1 MFRRIRKPI
10 TNKQTMK
17 IVYLLNKTKK
27 FLAIIGMLGIIWS
40 SGPMQLISVL
50 AEDTTPIEVPI
61 EEVQMPDYPTTTDPD
76 FDPSSIALLHE
87 IIEERTNTSKTFRKE
102 DGTLEM
108 ALYEQNIH
116 YYENGE
122 WKQIDNSLNDL
133 GQELENKENSFKLKF
148 PKTIDENKTIKFSE
162 NGYGIDWSIWDINVS
177 PIIYDDNIITPN
189 SIRELININRT
200 VTYEDILPG
209 VDIEYVLFGDQLKEN
224 IILEQYVQEFSL
236 SFEYKLK
243 DLSLVQD
250 INGKYVFVN
259 DLNEVVYQFTD
270 IFMFDNNLNYSE
282 DILLSVTELGNK
294 TYEVT
299 LTPSDEWLQN
309 AVYPVVIDPAFEP
322 PEPDPDPDPDPT
334 YNNPLIRDKETSN
347 FGVIET
353 SYYQRVGIYNSNN
366 YKTYIEVDF
375 SNVPDD
381 AIITYSHLLVGTY
394 TNPTSTCSDSNGC
407 VIEVRKV
414 NQTSD
419 WADITSSSFSDVEDF
434 IEDYN
439 IISDNM
445 GIRRWDVSKAFY
457 DWHSASYDLGILELS
472 MEYGIHDNYVSF
484 ASETYSLVTGPNIVI
499 GYQSTTGLHDYWT
512 YHSAPAGDAGTIMI
526 SDFTGELNLVRN
538 DYTGNHSGMVIDLG
552 MFYSENLKDTNIG
565 YGYGWRTNFN
575 STAYYDSPDYEVV
588 NPSGS
593 ITRYEQVTCSDVTDE
608 PEIRNYSLN
617 CYLANDGSRRILVSH
632 DYDNDSTNEII
643 VYSTDRVR
651 TIYESGSLA
660 KIEDLKTGYFL
671 EVSYTNN
678 KISKVEDHYGNYVTL
693 EYDSNGNLKYE
704 LVQLCQTWDTSDN
717 CTKTNLVEVIQF
729 GYTIGADSTGYN
741 LNNVK
746 YYKDYRG
753 TQTYYDVEN
762 SSDQAIASFF
772 TNAKFDQVYYSYD
785 DGTGEDNKLRTAKSS
800 TDVLV
805 SVDYLSNTKVDKY
818 TFTKGSNNLGFTD
831 ITYSKYETLFTDHKG
846 NQVRYSFDS
855 YGHTVNILDDF
866 GNAIF
871 NRYLNA
877 FSDTINGAGNKF
889 LHHKLVESSLPQKTQ
904 LNPISNHSF
913 ENSTFDDW
921 DFVIDDDAGASVNF
935 PYHSYSEDAA
945 LFGEQGLRMD
955 NYIYQASHLEQTIVL
970 DQGTYTL
977 SGYIR
982 SSTTSSHMRVSIGT
996 TDYDSTSLSST
1007 GEWIEKEI
1015 QFTVSSDNTS
1025 VTIELHN
1032 KGYYSEYDNII
1043 ISDSFV
1049 DTRVNIL
1056 DNPSFESSTTGW
1068 TLSGVSRVANNV
1080 ETTEGDLHDSI
1091 LGDYS
1096 LMITGDPLTRKYFET
1111 TLTST
1116 QFNTGQYYIVAGWAK
1131 GDISAITSNLNGE
1144 DDKVYG
1150 ILVTLSDG
1158 TTSED
1163 LYFPF
1168 NSDIETWQYQANK
1181 FYVDSTIT
1189 SIKVKVMFQGEGSVM
1204 FDGLQVYNESFGT
1217 EYAYDNYGNTEHI
1230 KTPDASG
1237 TIDYV
1242 YESGNRFMLDKVTD
1256 QNGKITDPSFD
1267 TSGLFKDVTQNNIA
1281 SSVTRNTNNQIEE
1294 VKVGVDS
1301 NRDGVVDGSYYKN
1314 FISHTT
1320 NYQYIDKVTD
1330 EFGSEVDFIT
1340 NILTGLLSSVENE
1353 KNIVESYSYDE
1364 KGRTI
1369 TISKD
1374 STNNTYL
1381 YVDDLLSEIQINGIT
1396 FKLTYDDIDRLEMVE
1411 VGSGTGQSF
1420 TGTMLK
1426 EFVFETDIENSVTYE
1441 SNRLLEERFG
1451 NGDKIK
1457 LTYND
1462 EDQVEGVWFY
1472 ETNQFV
1478 KRYEYQY
1485 SQSGVLAVLRD
1496 LRDSQ
1501 EYYYNYDLVGRIR
1514 KVTNQD
1520 GDVITYDY
1528 DNAGNLHIYTFDI
1541 QGYARSTTFDYS
1553 LQDGRYDKTTTG
1565 NLVKDYIF
1573 EGEDTP
1579 TDYTDDGLH
1588 RLEQITL
1595 TLSSTTLN
1603 TITYSYFEG
1612 TDVTHGDISGRIKT
1626 ITQVFD
1632 SGTYSQTMEYTEQG
1646 FIKKITNQSS
1656 QIMEFFYDE
1665 KDQLTRENNQ
1675 IDNYT
1680 YIYNYDDYGNLTSQY
1695 FYSFNSGTG
1704 SLGTPG
1710 KVESYSYDSV
1720 WKDKVYQ
1727 MGISYPY
1734 NPSANYTVTYSYDNS
1749 GNVISMDDS
1758 RGTSNDITFGWEG
1771 RSLTS
1776 YNSSSVTVT
1785 YEYNQGGIR
1794 DSKTVDG
1801 VTTEYILDGTKVIYE
1816 KTGSTEIYYT
1826 YDVDGSLLSMIYNGT
1841 EYFYVFNVF
1850 GDVTHLLDSSGNV
1863 VVEYRYDAY
1872 GNIKY
1877 KTPSSALADANPY
1890 RYRGYRYD
1898 EETNLY
1904 YLQSRYY
1911 NPETG
1916 RFINADGMLKA
1927 SDSVLG
1933 HNMFAYTE
1941 NNPIMNTDPSGFGVC
1956 FASADMDESNGVV
1969 CRGPSGGGWGRQT
1982 ITVSN
1987 FETAAYIVGTF
1998 EPNYEALIDEIV
2010 IEYLWGFIG
2019 AAAGFIN
2026 DVIVPLATSGED
2038 IGHAIFGGIG
2048 YANKLINWGYAVYSY
2063 DNMNLSDDVFIYTI
2077 ILEAVIIF
2085 GPDLIIDA
2093 LSKSLATTGI
2103 GIPASIAL
2111 HIIKS
2116 VASDMIG
2123 DAGREVLEFIG
2134 QDAKGVV
2141 N

>member
-1 MFRRIRKPI
+1 
-10 TNKQTMK
+10 MK
-17 IVYLLNKTKK
+17 IVYLINKTKR
-27 FLAIIGMLGIIWS
+27 LVAIVGMLGIIFS
-40 SGPMQLISVL
+40 SGPMQILSVMAQDNEL
-50 AEDTTPIEVPI
+50 EQLPV
-61 EEVQMPDYPTTTDPD
+61 EEIVTSQYPTTMDPE
-76 FDPSSIALLHE
+76 FDPSSIALLNE
-87 IIEERTNTSKTFRKE
+87 VLEERTNASKTFRKM
-102 DGTLEM
+102 DGTLET
-108 ALYEQNIH
+108 ALYKQNVH
-116 YYENGE
+116 YHENGE
-122 WKQIDNSLNDL
+122 WKEIDNSFNDI

-148 PKTIDENKTIKFSE
+148 PKTIDDNKTIKFTE
-162 NGYGIDWSIWDINVS
+162 NEYGIDWSILDINTS
-177 PIIYDDNIITPN
+177 PIIYDDSVLTPN

-200 VTYEDILPG
+200 VMYEDVLPG
-209 VDIEYVLFGDQLKEN
+209 VDIEYVLYGDRLKEN
-224 IILEQYVQEFSL
+224 IILEQYVQDFSL

-250 INGKYVFVN
+250 MNGKYVFVN

-270 IFMFDNNLNYSE
+270 LFMFDNSLNYSE
-282 DILLSVTELGNK
+282 DILLSVTEIGNK
-294 TYEVT
+294 TYLVT

-309 AVYPVVIDPAFEP
+309 AVYPVVIDPAFEDP
-322 PEPDPDPDPDPT
+322 GDGGSGEPNPT
-334 YNNPLIRDKETSN
+334 YNNPLIRDKETSDS
-347 FGVIET
+347 GVIET
-353 SYYQRVGIYNSNN
+353 SYYQRVGRYNSNN
-366 YKTYIEVDF
+366 YKTYVEVDF
-375 SNVPDD
+375 SSVPDN

-394 TNPTSTCSDSNGC
+394 TNPSSTCSDSNGC

-419 WADITSSSFSDVEDF
+419 WADITSSIFSDVEDF

-457 DWHSASYDLGILELS
+457 DWHSASYDFGILELS
-472 MEYGIHDNYVSF
+472 MDYGIYNNYVSF
-484 ASETYSLVTGPNIVI
+484 ASETYSLVTGPNMVI
-499 GYQSTTGLHDYWT
+499 GYQSTTGLHDYLT
-512 YHSAPAGDAGTIMI
+512 YHSAPVGDAGTIMV

-538 DYTGNHSGMVIDLG
+538 DYTGNHSGMVIDFG

-593 ITRYEQVTCSDVTDE
+593 TTRYEQVSCSGVTDE

-632 DYDNDSTNEII
+632 DYDHDSTNEII
-643 VYSTDRVR
+643 VYSTNRVR
-651 TIYESGSLA
+651 TIYESGNLS

-671 EVSYTNN
+671 EVSYTNG

-693 EYDSNGNLKYE
+693 EYDSIGNLKYE

-717 CTKTNLVEVIQF
+717 CTKTNLVEVVQF
-729 GYTIGADSTGYN
+729 GYTTGADNTGHN
-741 LNNVK
+741 LDNVK
-746 YYKDYRG
+746 YYKDYSG
-753 TQTYYDVEN
+753 THTYYNIEN
-762 SSDQAIASFF
+762 SSDQAISSFF
-772 TNAKFDQVYYSYD
+772 TNAKSDQVYYSYD
-785 DGTGEDNKLRTAKSS
+785 DETGEDNKLRIAKSS

-805 SVDYLSNTKVDKY
+805 SVEYLSNTKVDKY
-818 TFTKGSNNLGFTD
+818 TFKKGSNNLGFID
-831 ITYSKYETLFTDHKG
+831 ISYNKYETLFTDHKG

-871 NRYLNA
+871 NKYLNA

-913 ENSTFDDW
+913 ENSTVDDW
-921 DFVIDDDAGASVNF
+921 NFVIDDDAGASVNF
-935 PYHSYSEDAA
+935 PYHSYNEDAA
-945 LFGEQGLRMD
+945 LFGQQGLRMD

-977 SGYIR
+977 SGYVK
-982 SSTTSSHMRVSIGT
+982 SSTTSSHVRVSMGT

-1007 GEWIEKEI
+1007 GEWLEKEV
-1015 QFTVSSDNTS
+1015 QFTVNSDNTT

-1032 KGYYSEYDNII
+1032 KGYYSEFDNIM

-1049 DTRVNIL
+1049 DTRINIL

-1068 TLSGVSRVANNV
+1068 TLSGVTRVANNV
-1080 ETTEGDLHDSI
+1080 ETIEGDLHDSI

-1096 LMITGDPLTRKYFET
+1096 LKITGNPLTRKYFET
-1111 TLTST
+1111 TLTSS

-1131 GDISAITSNLNGE
+1131 GNTSAINSNLNGE

-1158 TTSED
+1158 TTSQD

-1181 FYVDSTIT
+1181 FYVDSSIT
-1189 SIKVKVMFQGEGSVM
+1189 SIKVKVMFQGEGSVL

-1256 QNGKITDPSFD
+1256 QNGKTTDPSFD
-1267 TSGLFKDVTQNNIA
+1267 TSGLFKDVTQNNVA
-1281 SSVTRNTNNQIEE
+1281 SSVIRNTNNQIEE

-1301 NRDGVVDGSYYKN
+1301 NKDGVVDGSYYQN
-1314 FISHTT
+1314 FISYTT

-1330 EFGSEVDFIT
+1330 EFGNEVDFVT

-1396 FKLTYDDIDRLEMVE
+1396 YKLTYDNIDRLDRVE
-1411 VGSGTGQSF
+1411 VGSGTGQNF

-1441 SNRLLEERFG
+1441 TNRLLEERFG
-1451 NGDKIK
+1451 NGGKIK

-1462 EDQVEGVWFY
+1462 ENQVEGIWFY
-1472 ETNQFV
+1472 ETSHFV

-1485 SQSGVLAVLRD
+1485 NQSGVLTVLKD
-1496 LRDSQ
+1496 LRDNQ

-1528 DNAGNLHIYTFDI
+1528 DNAGNLHVYTFDI
-1541 QGYARSTTFDYS
+1541 QGYSRSTTFDYS
-1553 LQDGRYDKTTTG
+1553 LQIGRYNKTTAG
-1565 NLVKDYIF
+1565 NLIKDYIF

-1579 TDYTDDGLH
+1579 ADFTDDGLH

-1595 TLSSTTLN
+1595 TLSSTRLN
-1603 TITYSYFEG
+1603 TITYSYYEG
-1612 TDVTHGDISGRIKT
+1612 TNVTHGDISRRVKS

-1632 SGTYSQTMEYTEQG
+1632 SGTYSQSMEYTEQG
-1646 FIKKITNQSS
+1646 FVKKITNHSS
-1656 QIMEFFYDE
+1656 QILEFFYDE
-1665 KDQLTRENNQ
+1665 KDQLVRENNQ

-1680 YIYNYDDYGNLTSQY
+1680 YIYNYDNYGNRVSMKY
-1695 FYSFNSGTG
+1695 YSFRSSST
-1704 SLGTPG
+1704 SLGTLY
-1710 KVESYSYDSV
+1710 ETQLFTYHSI
-1720 WKDKVYQ
+1720 WKDKIQSYS
-1727 MGISYPY
+1727 ISYEFAPDY
-1734 NPSANYTVTYSYDNS
+1734 NYLKTYYYDNS
-1749 GNVISMDDS
+1749 GNITLMDDS
-1758 RGTSNDITFGWEG
+1758 RGTTKDIAFSWEG
-1771 RSLTS
+1771 RHLSS
-1776 YNSSSVTVT
+1776 YTSSSVTAT
-1785 YEYNQGGIR
+1785 YTYNQSGIR
-1794 DSKTVDG
+1794 DAKTVNG
-1801 VTTEYILDGTKVIYE
+1801 ITTEYVLDGTRVIYE
-1816 KTGSTEIYYT
+1816 KTGSTDMYYT

-1850 GDVTHLLDSSGNV
+1850 GDITHLLDSNGNV

-1877 KTPSSALADANPY
+1877 KTPSSQLADANPY

-1927 SDSVLG
+1927 SNTVLG
-1933 HNMFAYTE
+1933 HNMFTYTE
-1941 NNPIMNTDPSGFGVC
+1941 NNPVMNTDPTGYCV
-1956 FASADMDESNGVV
+1956 FASPNEMESLVASRMPCGG
-1969 CRGPSGGGWGRQT
+1969 GPIYHYNSGWSPWRDDVDVDFESQMNQEQTEIHITSVDGYKTDIRIKKVDGETWIEVNTVISYDLLEKSGGIEKNASAILHATRKYDW
-1982 ITVSN
+1982 N
-1987 FETAAYIVGTF
+1987 MPVGYNRL
-1998 EPNYEALIDEIV
+1998 E
-2010 IEYLWGFIG
+2010 
-2019 AAAGFIN
+2019 
-2026 DVIVPLATSGED
+2026 GE
-2038 IGHAIFGGIG
+2038 
-2048 YANKLINWGYAVYSY
+2048 
-2063 DNMNLSDDVFIYTI
+2063 
-2077 ILEAVIIF
+2077 
-2085 GPDLIIDA
+2085 
-2093 LSKSLATTGI
+2093 
-2103 GIPASIAL
+2103 IAL
-2111 HIIKS
+2111 HYYFYRFGILKEN
-2116 VASDMIG
+2116 AKLMEIG
-2123 DAGREVLEFIG
+2123 NETGFRINLDKVTGDIAGVFY
-2134 QDAKGVV
+2134 
-2141 N
+2141 

>member
-1 MFRRIRKPI
+1 MFRRLRTPI
-10 TNKQTMK
+10 TNRQTIQ
-17 IVYLLNKTKK
+17 IVSIVNRTKK
-27 FLAIIGMLGIIWS
+27 FLAMIGMLGIILS
-40 SGPMQLISVL
+40 SGPMQLLTVL
-50 AEDTTPIEVPI
+50 AEDTVQFEVPI
-61 EEVQMPDYPTTTDPD
+61 EEVQMTDYSTTTDHD
-76 FDPSSIALLHE
+76 FDPSSIALLYE
-87 IIEERTNTSKTFRKE
+87 VLEERTNSSKTFRKA
-102 DGTLEM
+102 DGTLET

-116 YYENGE
+116 YYDNDE
-122 WKQIDNSLNDL
+122 WKQIDNSLYDI

-148 PKTIDENKTIKFSE
+148 PKTIDDNKTIKFTE
-162 NGYGIDWSIWDINVS
+162 NGYGIDWSILNINTS
-177 PIIYDDNIITPN
+177 PIIYDDSLLTPN

-200 VTYEDILPG
+200 VMYEDILPG

-224 IILEQYVQEFSL
+224 IILEQYVQDFSL

-270 IFMFDNNLNYSE
+270 LFMFDNSLNYSE
-282 DILLSVTELGNK
+282 NILLSVTELGNK

-322 PEPDPDPDPDPT
+322 PEPDPDPT

-347 FGVIET
+347 TSVIET
-353 SYYQRVGIYNSNN
+353 SYYQRVGRYNSNN

-375 SNVPDD
+375 SSVPDD
-381 AIITYSHLLVGTY
+381 AIITYSHLLVGAY

-472 MEYGIHDNYVSF
+472 MEYGNHDNYVSF

-512 YHSAPAGDAGTIMI
+512 YHSAPAGDAGTIMV

-538 DYTGNHSGMVIDLG
+538 DYTGNHSGMVIDMG
-552 MFYSENLKDTNIG
+552 MFYSENLKDIDIG

-593 ITRYEQVTCSDVTDE
+593 TTRYEQVTCSDVTDE

-617 CYLANDGSRRILVSH
+617 CYLANDGSRRILVNH
-632 DYDNDSTNEII
+632 DYDNDSTDEII
-643 VYSTDRVR
+643 IYSTDRVR
-651 TIYESGSLA
+651 TIYESGSLS

-671 EVSYTNN
+671 EISYSNN
-678 KISKVEDHYGNYVTL
+678 KISKVEDHYGNYVDL
-693 EYDSNGNLKYE
+693 EYDINENLEYE
-704 LVQLCQTWDTSDN
+704 LVQLCQTWDEDGD

-729 GYTIGADSTGYN
+729 GYTAGADTTGYN
-741 LNNVK
+741 LNSVK
-746 YYKDYRG
+746 YYKDYSG
-753 TQTYYDVEN
+753 LQTYYDIEN
-762 SSDQAIASFF
+762 SSDQDIASFF
-772 TNAKFDQVYYSYD
+772 TNAKYDQVYYSYD

-818 TFTKGSNNLGFTD
+818 TFTKGTNNLGIID
-831 ITYSKYETLFTDHKG
+831 ISYNKYETLFTDHKG

-877 FSDTINGAGNKF
+877 FSDSITGSGNMF

-913 ENSTFDDW
+913 ENSIVDDW

-955 NYIYQASHLEQTIVL
+955 NYNFQESHLEQTIIL

-996 TDYDSTSLSST
+996 TNYDSTSLSST

-1015 QFTVSSDNTS
+1015 QFTVSSDNTT

-1068 TLSGVSRVANNV
+1068 TLSGVSRVVNDV

-1096 LMITGDPLTRKYFET
+1096 LKITGDPLTRKYFET

-1131 GDISAITSNLNGE
+1131 GDISAITSNINGE

-1158 TTSED
+1158 TTSEE

-1181 FYVDSTIT
+1181 FYVDSSIT
-1189 SIKVKVMFQGEGSVM
+1189 SIKVRVMFQGEGSVM

-1237 TIDYV
+1237 TIE
-1242 YESGNRFMLDKVTD
+1242 YEYDTNNRFECLSVTD
-1256 QNGKITDPSFD
+1256 QNNRIVDVD
-1267 TSGLFKDVTQNNIA
+1267 YTSSGMLRYTNINNV
-1281 SSVTRNTNNQIEE
+1281 SNVLLYDDNNSLISI
-1294 VKVGVDS
+1294 KVGQDTNS
-1301 NRDGVVDGSYYKN
+1301 DGIIDGSYYQN
-1314 FISHTT
+1314 FVSYTT
-1320 NYQYIDKVTD
+1320 NHQYISKTID
-1330 EFGSEVDFIT
+1330 EFGNEVDFVT
-1340 NILTGLLSSVENE
+1340 SILTGLLSSVENE

-1364 KGRTI
+1364 KGRMI
-1369 TISKD
+1369 TVSKD
-1374 STNNTYL
+1374 STSNTYL
-1381 YVDDLLSEIQINGIT
+1381 YVDDLLSEIQINGNT
-1396 FKLTYDDIDRLEMVE
+1396 YKLTYDDIGRLEVVE
-1411 VGSGTGQSF
+1411 VGLGTGQNFS
-1420 TGTMLK
+1420 GTMLK
-1426 EFVFETDIENSVTYE
+1426 EFVFETDVENTVTYE

-1462 EDQVEGVWFY
+1462 EDQIEGVWFY

-1485 SQSGVLAVLRD
+1485 NQSGVLAVLID
-1496 LRDSQ
+1496 LRDNQ
-1501 EYYYNYDLVGRIR
+1501 EYYYNYDLVGRIKR
-1514 KVTNQD
+1514 VTNQD
-1520 GDVITYDY
+1520 GDLITYDY

-1541 QGYARSTTFDYS
+1541 QGYSRNTTFDFS
-1553 LQDGRYDKTTTG
+1553 LQDGRYDETTTG
-1565 NLVKDYIF
+1565 NLVKDYVF
-1573 EGEDTP
+1573 EGETTK
-1579 TDYTDDGLH
+1579 TDYSDDGLH

-1603 TITYSYFEG
+1603 AISYSYFEG
-1612 TDVTHGDISGRIKT
+1612 TEVTHGDISGRVKS

-1656 QIMEFFYDE
+1656 QILEFFYDE
-1665 KDQLTRENNQ
+1665 KDQLIRENNQ

-1680 YIYNYDDYGNLTSQY
+1680 YIYDYDDYGNRTSMKY
-1695 FYSFNSGTG
+1695 YSYKSGNSILG
-1704 SLGTPG
+1704 SLYETR
-1710 KVESYSYDSV
+1710 SYTYYND
-1720 WKDKVYQ
+1720 WKDKLKTYSV
-1727 MGISYPY
+1727 SYHFEPEY
-1734 NPSANYTVTYSYDNS
+1734 NYTIAYNYDNS

-1758 RGTSNDITFGWEG
+1758 RGTTNDITFGWEG
-1771 RSLTS
+1771 RSLIS
-1776 YNSSSVTVT
+1776 YTSSSTTAT
-1785 YEYNQGGIR
+1785 YKYNQSGIR

-1801 VTTEYILDGTKVIYE
+1801 VTTEYILDGTLVIYE
-1816 KTGSTEIYYT
+1816 KTGSNEIYYT
-1826 YDVDGSLLSMIYNGT
+1826 YDFDGSLLSIIYNGI
-1841 EYFYVFNVF
+1841 EYFYIFNVF
-1850 GDVTHLLDSSGNV
+1850 GDVTHLIDSSGNV

-1872 GNIKY
+1872 GNLEY
-1877 KTPSSALADANPY
+1877 KTPSSILADVNPY

-1898 EETNLY
+1898 EETKLY

-1916 RFINADGMLKA
+1916 RFINADGLIKS

-1933 HNMFAYTE
+1933 FNKFAYVG
-1941 NNPIMNTDPSGFGVC
+1941 NNPIMKTDPSGYCEFADPNDAFTEGHDRSCGSVPLKDGLVGSGWSPTGTDPIIIAIDLTISIPSDIPGVNLRIGKTWVLVIENDGNVDVDKYNHLGVGIGLPGVSLSSG
-1956 FASADMDESNGVV
+1956 FVENYNYPGDYKGGYIGGEASYFL
-1969 CRGPSGGGWGRQT
+1969 GGGYARD
-1982 ITVSN
+1982 
-1987 FETAAYIVGTF
+1987 
-1998 EPNYEALIDEIV
+1998 L
-2010 IEYLWGFIG
+2010 
-2019 AAAGFIN
+2019 
-2026 DVIVPLATSGED
+2026 SGNGD
-2038 IGHAIFGGIG
+2038 
-2048 YANKLINWGYAVYSY
+2048 
-2063 DNMNLSDDVFIYTI
+2063 
-2077 ILEAVIIF
+2077 EAVKAKYI
-2085 GPDLIIDA
+2085 
-2093 LSKSLATTGI
+2093 SI
-2103 GIPASIAL
+2103 GTP
-2111 HIIKS
+2111 
-2116 VASDMIG
+2116 G
-2123 DAGREVLEFIG
+2123 G
-2134 QDAKGVV
+2134 QLYYDYYFWDDDPVYDRD
-2141 N
+2141 